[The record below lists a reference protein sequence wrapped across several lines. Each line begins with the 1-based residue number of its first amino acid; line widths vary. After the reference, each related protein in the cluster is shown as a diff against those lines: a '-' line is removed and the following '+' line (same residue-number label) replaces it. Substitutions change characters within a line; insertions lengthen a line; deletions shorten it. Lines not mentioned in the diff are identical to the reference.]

1 MNQPTKLLGEWT
13 ELFFKHFVC
22 FVCKYVITQW
32 KISFEEKLS
41 IDASESHQDEN
52 YVFAC
57 PPLKP
62 TV

>member
-1 MNQPTKLLGEWT
+1 MNQPIKLLGEWT
-13 ELFFKHFVC
+13 EPFLKQ

-41 IDASESHQDEN
+41 INASESHQDEN